1 MLFKPQPW
9 QKQVSLFK
17 VKVQNH
23 LKKAFPRLLYPA
35 AAAAAEA
42 SCAGASSSNQG
53 QSFMWD
59 SVQRIETSITE

>member
-35 AAAAAEA
+35 AAAAH
-42 SCAGASSSNQG
+42 
-53 QSFMWD
+53 
-59 SVQRIETSITE
+59 SVLNSARLQWLVSGVPMV